1 MLAYGDAQKLPCMN
15 NLNSAVLCSNP
26 PPPPPPVPPRQSH
39 PISAFS
45 KFCCKFCA
53 EEEKAAAEAE
63 AAVAAREATPEVSE
77 EGEIPVDPE
86 EMEVLSKAQQQPAPK
101 TANQHSPTRRHP
113 GDRGRDRAPD
123 RDRGPPGRD
132 RQAFNMSS
140 VVLLPFVVAD

>member
-1 MLAYGDAQKLPCMN
+1 MHCAIPSLP
-15 NLNSAVLCSNP
+15 SP
-26 PPPPPPVPPRQSH
+26 PPPPPPRAPTVPRIVQTLLE
-39 PISAFS
+39 FS
-45 KFCCKFCA
+45 V

-140 VVLLPFVVAD
+140 VVLLPCLCAK